1 MKQIKNRFYLGFILI
16 PLISLLLAKILYIF
30 ASITVSD
37 IYYTG
42 SSSAFL
48 RFLPYLC
55 KHGYLLFDQL
65 FAGAS
70 IASVIYSVTYFG
82 KKTAIKSIIAASLS
96 FLAAF
101 VVELVYNVT
110 RNSLSTGQITA
121 AAIAMISELLFFAV
135 ILIISFIFA
144 SLFLKFSFTS
154 RKRNRLKT
162 YSIYRAAIIPTG
174 ISTIIRI
181 LDITLFNVI
190 PFLKEYDDIR
200 PDEIADIA
208 LDYIYCIGIYFVL
221 TYILAAIVLAV
232 FKSITGALKPK
243 FTGVSK

>member
-82 KKTAIKSIIAASLS
+82 KKTAIKSILAASLS

-208 LDYIYCIGIYFVL
+208 LDYIYCICIYFVL